1 MLVARKHC
9 PDIGDYASDRVFNGT
24 RPLSADRV
32 AKLRA
37 NYQRTHTT
45 VVYRFVM
52 RQVTRLRSFGAT
64 LHAR

>member
-1 MLVARKHC
+1 MLVARKQC

-37 NYQRTHTT
+37 NYDRTHTT
-45 VVYRFVM
+45 IIYRFVM
-52 RQVTRLRSFGAT
+52 RQVSRLRSFGAA
-64 LHAR
+64 HHVR